1 MTWLTTWIT
10 ECFQESG
17 LDGFGEQRSLDQL
30 QLKIIAGNRQQIP
43 NARIVRRNIDGFVLS
58 ATLGVPE
65 NNDND
70 IFHPTR
76 NPRTVMIDTSIFD
89 HNPICLKVEAPADN
103 ANGDPKPGPSGQQQ
117 DQGKTV

>member
-17 LDGFGEQRSLDQL
+17 LDRFGEQRRLDQL

-89 HNPICLKVEAPADN
+89 HNPICLEVCEDWIVAFRDFWIGEEQRA
-103 ANGDPKPGPSGQQQ
+103 AGAGAWE
-117 DQGKTV
+117 